1 MPFVIPRSGP
11 VEPKEVS
18 PLTAEQRAALW
29 EHIVLSYCQK
39 NEDKLRALAQ
49 EAVEVPA

>member
-1 MPFVIPRSGP
+1 MPFVISRSGP
-11 VEPKEVS
+11 VEPVTVN
-18 PLTAEQRAALW
+18 PLTPEQRQALW

-49 EAVEVPA
+49 DAAEVPA

>member
-29 EHIVLSYCQK
+29 EHIVLSYCQQ
-39 NEDKLRALAQ
+39 NPDKLRSLAQ
-49 EAVEVPA
+49 DATEVPA

>member
-39 NEDKLRALAQ
+39 NEDKLRSLAQ
-49 EAVEVPA
+49 ETVEVPA